1 VKVVFKQITGG
12 SGVDTWANNLSQEII
27 KQGIDSSVKYFP
39 QYYAFFPQLLSFK
52 NEKLN
57 GSYITHSNIA
67 YGFAF
72 KTDLPLVVTE
82 HHLVHDPSFSQY
94 ITTPQKAY
102 YKFVYKC
109 EEKSLKVAN
118 VVTCISKYTKQKLE
132 EIFGY
137 YDSKMIY
144 NGVNIDIFKPMAVE
158 KKNYGI
164 PETTTV
170 LFFAGNLSKRKGGD
184 LLPKIM
190 NKVGD
195 DFILLATSGLRNDFK
210 EETKNIRTIGR
221 LSEKELVKAY
231 NLCDIF
237 LFPSRLEGFGLTVAE
252 AMACGKPVV
261 TTNCS
266 SLPELIVDGKGGF
279 LCKIDD
285 INNFADNIIMLAG
298 DENMREKMGKY
309 NRERVLE
316 KFTLKKMA
324 EEYIKIYRNSI

>member
-1 VKVVFKQITGG
+1 
-12 SGVDTWANNLSQEII
+12 
-27 KQGIDSSVKYFP
+27 
-39 QYYAFFPQLLSFK
+39 
-52 NEKLN
+52 
-57 GSYITHSNIA
+57 
-67 YGFAF
+67 
-72 KTDLPLVVTE
+72 
-82 HHLVHDPSFSQY
+82 
-94 ITTPQKAY
+94 
-102 YKFVYKC
+102 
-109 EEKSLKVAN
+109 
-118 VVTCISKYTKQKLE
+118 
-132 EIFGY
+132 
-137 YDSKMIY
+137 
-144 NGVNIDIFKPMAVE
+144 
-158 KKNYGI
+158 
-164 PETTTV
+164 
-170 LFFAGNLSKRKGGD
+170 
-184 LLPKIM
+184 M

>member
-1 VKVVFKQITGG
+1 MKVIFKQITGG
-12 SGVDTWANNLSQEII
+12 SGVDIWANNLSKEVI
-27 KQGIDSSVKYFP
+27 KQGTDSSVKYFP
-39 QYYAFFPQLLSFK
+39 QYYAFFPHLLSLK

-57 GSYITHSNIA
+57 ESYITHSNIS

-72 KTDLPLVVTE
+72 KTDSPLVVTE
-82 HHLVHDPSFSQY
+82 HHLVHDSSFSQY
-94 ITTPQKAY
+94 SSFPQKMY

-118 VVTCISKYTKQKLE
+118 TVTCISEYTKQKVE

-144 NGVNIDIFKPMAVE
+144 NGVNTDIFKPIAVE
-158 KKNYGI
+158 KKTYGI

-170 LFFAGNLSKRKGGD
+170 LFFAGNLSKRKGSD
-184 LLPKIM
+184 LLPRIM
-190 NKVGD
+190 NKLGD
-195 DFILLATSGLRNDFK
+195 NFILITTSGLRTDFK
-210 EETKNIRTIGR
+210 EESKNIKTIGR
-221 LSEKELVKAY
+221 LSETGLVKAY

-285 INNFADNIIMLAG
+285 VKDFADKIKILAE
-298 DENMREKMGKY
+298 DENLQKKMGEY
-309 NRERVLE
+309 NRRRVLE

-324 EEYIKIYRNSI
+324 EEYIKIYRTSF